1 MPLLIDAALTSEI
14 LLGQQNLA
22 YALAAEMIVVV
33 AVVMGLYA
41 LLLRR
46 TSRWLR

>member
-1 MPLLIDAALTSEI
+1 V

-22 YALAAEMIVVV
+22 FALAAEMIVVV
-33 AVVMGLYA
+33 TIVMGLYA